1 MVNDL
6 NRRYE
11 KSVDFVLKN
20 LQDEVKNNQDYTK
33 LTKEELDLLLTSVNY
48 SYQNEINRSLMNE
61 NFKDKIEQITYEN
74 REEALKTDVGIYTN
88 FVKIF
93 TPTLNKKQV
102 RNIAKKKYLKQEM
115 TKLNSLLT
123 TSKTFKKM

>member
-33 LTKEELDLLLTSVNY
+33 LTKEELDLLL
-48 SYQNEINRSLMNE
+48 
-61 NFKDKIEQITYEN
+61 K
-74 REEALKTDVGIYTN
+74 
-88 FVKIF
+88 
-93 TPTLNKKQV
+93 
-102 RNIAKKKYLKQEM
+102 
-115 TKLNSLLT
+115 
-123 TSKTFKKM
+123 